1 LGGGERA
8 AARVRQKEV
17 AMHSALR
24 VLHLEDNAADTELV
38 QARLEAEGIPSLLTR
53 VENAQDF
60 LAALRKGDVDLV
72 LADYTLPAFDGISA
86 LMLAQRHAADVP
98 FIFVSGTLGEEVAV
112 EALKL
117 GATDYILK
125 TRLVRLAPSIKR
137 ALRNTE
143 EKKERERAEEAALRS
158 ERDLRNLIE
167 TMPTMAFATRPDGSS
182 EFITPGWLE
191 YSGLSLE
198 ASQGSG
204 WEVTIHPDDLP
215 IHRDKWLNSISSGE
229 PFENEAR
236 HRSAQGEYRWFLVR
250 AVPLRDE
257 RGKILK
263 WYGAMTDVE
272 NQKRAEALLAGEN
285 RILEMVAKGDSLSSI
300 LDSLCRLVE
309 EQADDVLASILLL
322 DGVRLR
328 HGGGP
333 SLPQAYSDAIDGAV
347 IGPAAGSC
355 GTAAFTGKQVIVED
369 IATDPLWKDYR
380 QLALSHSLRACW
392 STPVFSSQRKVIA
405 TFAMYYHHPRRPSA
419 RDQEIIQQITHLA
432 GIAIERKVTQDK
444 LSLSERSL
452 TEAQQ
457 LTQTGSFV
465 WDIKANKALYLSDEW
480 YRIYEFP
487 IGYEDAW
494 EDRLKRLHPAD
505 RQKWKAAIERAI
517 KEKSDYELEKLLL
530 VGNGTKKYLHA
541 VGHPIL
547 DKSGEVGQFIGT
559 VTDITERKTAEE
571 AVRVSEARYRILVEH
586 APEAIVVLDFEQK
599 RFVDVNENAVR
610 LFGHSKE
617 ALLQMGPVSLSPA
630 VQPDGRASSELA
642 REKLSEAAEGGTPVF
657 EWMHLNAAG
666 QEIPCEIRLVRVPA
680 ADRVLIRGSV
690 TDITDRK
697 RTEALLAGEKR
708 LLEMIATGVSLK
720 EIAYTLCEVIEEQ
733 RPNTLASVLL
743 SNPDGV
749 HLDLIAGP
757 KLPKE
762 WIEQMQ
768 KLPIGP
774 CAGSCGTAAYRGSP
788 VIVSD
793 IANDP
798 LWDVPDHRASAL
810 HHGLHASWSNPVL
823 SSSGKVLG
831 TFCMYYREPR
841 SPTLP
846 DLELIELA
854 THLVRIAIERDHAQ
868 EALRKSEQLARSHVD
883 VMMRSLDVLATE
895 AAPEKFIGEMLRTIG
910 QNLGAVRVLL
920 WLRDQNDDSLR
931 LDLAMEKDRQVP
943 TDPKHPLIRDPRAW
957 RKMAFL
963 QEMLFTK
970 SPMVCDDIQNEARI
984 SPEFR
989 DYLVSWGAK
998 RFMTVPMFVTG
1009 ELRGFIGIQ
1018 HAEAGAYR
1026 ADQIELAQALAHH
1039 VMLAVRSQELVD
1051 QQREAAI
1058 LKERTRMARDIHDTL
1073 AQGFTGVV
1081 VQMEAAE
1088 EALIEEDPENV
1099 ARHVC
1104 RARKLARESLA
1115 EARRSVHALRPQA
1128 LEKAGFTDALKAI
1141 IENTAAGTPL
1151 STEFQLD
1158 GKPRELTP
1166 DVEENLLHIG
1176 QEALTNAL
1184 KHARATKFQTRL
1196 CFDSDA
1202 IRLELSDNGDGFVA
1216 DRVNGDGFGLIG
1228 MKERADQI
1236 GATIR
1241 ISSKPGE
1248 GTKIVAVS
1256 PYQNSTA

>member
-1 LGGGERA
+1 MHTAAKSVAHLTSDGPPTWLKSRVMTKATSYAVALLFVAGAVLISYPFRAHIYTTPLFFVAVVISAWYGGLGPGALAMFASAALIHFFFEIPRLGMPGITDFARLAEFIFVGAVVTVAIAAHRRSERSLRRAHDGLEVKVQERTA
-8 AARVRQKEV
+8 AARR
-17 AMHSALR
+17 S
-24 VLHLEDNAADTELV
+24 
-38 QARLEAEGIPSLLTR
+38 EG
-53 VENAQDF
+53 E
-60 LAALRKGDVDLV
+60 
-72 LADYTLPAFDGISA
+72 
-86 LMLAQRHAADVP
+86 
-98 FIFVSGTLGEEVAV
+98 
-112 EALKL
+112 
-117 GATDYILK
+117 
-125 TRLVRLAPSIKR
+125 
-137 ALRNTE
+137 
-143 EKKERERAEEAALRS
+143 LRS
-158 ERDLRNLIE
+158 LIA

-182 EFITPGWLE
+182 EFVTPGWLA
-191 YSGLSLE
+191 YSGLSGE
-198 ASQGSG
+198 TSQGSG
-204 WEVTIHPDDLP
+204 WETTIHPDDLE
-215 IHRDKWLNSISSGE
+215 IHRDKWLNSISTGE

-257 RGKILK
+257 QGEILK
-263 WYGAMTDVE
+263 WYGTLTDIE
-272 NQKRAEALLAGEN
+272 DQKRAEALLAGEN
-285 RILEMVAKGDSLSSI
+285 RILEMVAKGDSLGAI
-300 LDSLCRLVE
+300 LDDLCWLVE
-309 EQADDVLASILLL
+309 QQADDVLASILLL
-322 DGVRLR
+322 TGDRLR

-333 SLPQAYSDAIDGAV
+333 SLPKAYTAAIDGFT
-347 IGPAAGSC
+347 IGPTRGSC

-369 IATDPLWKDYR
+369 IATDPLWKDFR
-380 QLALSHSLRACW
+380 DVALPHGLRACW
-392 STPVFSSQRKVIA
+392 STPVFSSQGKVIA
-405 TFAMYYHHPRRPSA
+405 TFAMYYRQSRKPSA
-419 RDQEIIQQITHLA
+419 RDQEIIGQITHLA

-480 YRIYEFP
+480 YRLYEFP

-494 EDRLKRLHPAD
+494 EERLQRLVPEDRK
-505 RQKWKAAIERAI
+505 KWKEAVDRAI
-517 KEKSDYELEKLLL
+517 QEKSDYELEKML
-530 VGNGTKKYLHA
+530 VVSNGTRKYLHA

-547 DKSGEVGQFIGT
+547 DKSGEVVQFIGT
-559 VTDITERKTAEE
+559 VTDITERKAAEE
-571 AVRVSEARYRILVEH
+571 AVRVSEARYRLLVEH

-599 RFVDVNENAVR
+599 HFVDVNENAVR
-610 LFGHSKE
+610 LFGHPKG
-617 ALLQMGPVSLSPA
+617 ALLKMGPVALGPE
-630 VQPDGRASSELA
+630 VQPDGRTSSELA
-642 REKLSEAAEGGTPVF
+642 LEKLTEAAKGGTPVF
-657 EWMHLNAAG
+657 EWMHVNAAG
-666 QEIPCEIRLVRVPA
+666 EEIPCEIRLVRVPA
-680 ADRVLIRGSV
+680 ADRVLIRGSI

-708 LLEMIATGVSLK
+708 LLEMIATGVPLK
-720 EIAYTLCEVIEEQ
+720 EIARTLCEVIEEQ
-733 RPNTLASVLL
+733 RPNTLASVLFM
-743 SNPDGV
+743 NPDGV

-757 KLPKE
+757 KLPNE

-774 CAGSCGTAAYRGSP
+774 GAGSCGTAAYRGSQ

-793 IANDP
+793 IAKDP

-810 HHGLHASWSNPVL
+810 HHGLHASWSTPVL

-841 SPTLP
+841 SPTP
-846 DLELIELA
+846 QDLALIELA
-854 THLVRIAIERDHAQ
+854 THLVRVAIERDHAQ
-868 EALRKSEQLARSHVD
+868 EAIRKSEQLARSHVD

-895 AAPEKFIGEMLRTIG
+895 AAPEKYVGEMLRTIG

-931 LDLAMEKDRQVP
+931 LHLAMEKDRQIP
-943 TDPKHPLIRDPRAW
+943 PDPKHPLISDPCAW
-957 RKMAFL
+957 RRMAFL

-970 SPMVCDDIQNEARI
+970 SPMVCDDIEHESRI
-984 SPEFR
+984 SAEFR
-989 DYLVSWGAK
+989 DYLVSWEAK

-1039 VMLAVRSQELVD
+1039 VMLAVRGQELVD

-1088 EALIEEDPENV
+1088 EALLEEDPENV
-1099 ARHVC
+1099 VLHVR
-1104 RARKLARESLA
+1104 RARELARESLA

-1151 STEFQLD
+1151 RTEFQLD

-1196 CFDSDA
+1196 HFDSDA
-1202 IRLELSDNGDGFVA
+1202 IRLELSDNGDGFA
-1216 DRVNGDGFGLIG
+1216 AERVNGDGFGLIG

-1236 GATIR
+1236 GATIE
-1241 ISSKPGE
+1241 ILSKPGE

-1256 PYQNSTA
+1256 PYQNALA

>member
-8 AARVRQKEV
+8 AARVYQKEV
-17 AMHSALR
+17 AMDSALR

-38 QARLEAEGIPSLLTR
+38 QAKLEAEGIPSRLTR

-117 GATDYILK
+117 GATDYVLK
-125 TRLVRLAPSIKR
+125 TRLGRLAPSIKR
-137 ALRNTE
+137 AFRETE
-143 EKKERERAEEAALRS
+143 EKRERERAEETALRS
-158 ERDLRNLIE
+158 EKDLRNLIE

-182 EFITPGWLE
+182 EFVTPGWLE
-191 YSGLSLE
+191 YSGLSRE
-198 ASQGSG
+198 ASQGGG
-204 WEVTIHPDDLP
+204 WEVTIHPEDLP
-215 IHRDKWLNSISSGE
+215 THRDKWLHSIARGE

-250 AVPLRDE
+250 ALPLRDE
-257 RGKILK
+257 HRKILK
-263 WYGAMTDVE
+263 WYGTLTDVE
-272 NQKRAEALLAGEN
+272 NQKRAEALLSGEN
-285 RILEMVAKGDSLSSI
+285 RILEMVAKGDSLSQI
-300 LDSLCRLVE
+300 LDTLCRLVE
-309 EQADDVLASILLL
+309 EQAEDVLASILLL
-322 DGVRLR
+322 DGNRLR

-333 SLPQAYSDAIDGAV
+333 SLPKVYTDAIDGAV
-347 IGPAAGSC
+347 IGPKAGSC
-355 GTAAFTGKQVIVED
+355 GTAAYTGKQIIVED
-369 IATDPLWKDYR
+369 IATDRLWKDYR
-380 QLALSHSLRACW
+380 GLALPHSLRACW
-392 STPVFSSQRKVIA
+392 STPVFSSKGKVIA
-405 TFAMYYHHPRRPSA
+405 TFAMYYRQPRRPSP

-457 LTQTGSFV
+457 LTHTGSFV
-465 WDIKANKALYLSDEW
+465 WDIKANKAIYLSDEW

-494 EDRLKRLHPAD
+494 EERFKRLVPED
-505 RQKWKAAIERAI
+505 RQKWRAAVDQAI
-517 KEKSDYELEKLLL
+517 KEKSDYELEKLLV
-530 VGNGTKKYLHA
+530 VGNGTRKHLHA

-547 DKSGEVGQFIGT
+547 DESGDVVQFIGT
-559 VTDITERKTAEE
+559 VTDITERKVAEE
-571 AVRVSEARYRILVEH
+571 AVRLSEARYRILVEH
-586 APEAIVVLDFEQK
+586 APEAIVVLDLEQK

-617 ALLQMGPVSLSPA
+617 ALLQMGPVTLSPA
-630 VQPDGRASSELA
+630 VQPDGRASSRLA
-642 REKLSEAAEGGTPVF
+642 REKLSEAADGGTPVF
-657 EWMHLNAAG
+657 EWTHLNAAG
-666 QEIPCEIRLVRVPA
+666 QEIPCEIRLVRIPA
-680 ADRVLIRGSV
+680 TKRILIRGSV

-708 LLEMIATGVSLK
+708 LLEMMATGVSLK
-720 EIAYTLCEVIEEQ
+720 EIANTLCEVIEEQ
-733 RPNTLASVLL
+733 RPDTLASVLFL
-743 SNPDGV
+743 NPDGV

-757 KLPKE
+757 KLPGD
-762 WIEQMQ
+762 WIDQMQ

-774 CAGSCGTAAYRGSP
+774 CAGSCGTAAYRGSR

-793 IANDP
+793 IAKDP

-810 HHGLHASWSNPVL
+810 NHGLRASWSNPVL
-823 SSSGKVLG
+823 SSSRKVLG

-841 SPTLP
+841 APTVQ
-846 DLELIELA
+846 DLEMIELA
-854 THLVRIAIERDHAQ
+854 THLVRLAIERHHAQ
-868 EALRKSEQLARSHVD
+868 EAIRKSEQLARSHVD

-920 WLRDQNDDSLR
+920 WLRDQKDDALR
-931 LDLAMEKDRQVP
+931 LHLAMENDRRVP
-943 TDPKHPLIRDPRAW
+943 LDPKHPLIRDPYGW

-970 SPMVCDDIQNEARI
+970 SPMVCDDIQHESRI

-989 DYLVSWGAK
+989 DYLVNWGAR

-1018 HAEAGAYR
+1018 HAEPGTYR

-1039 VMLAVRSQELVD
+1039 VMLAVHGQELVD

-1081 VQMEAAE
+1081 LQMEAAE
-1088 EALIEEDPENV
+1088 DALLEKDQEH
-1099 ARHVC
+1099 ALRHVC
-1104 RARKLARESLA
+1104 RARELARDSLA

-1128 LEKAGFTDALKAI
+1128 LETAAFADALKATI
-1141 IENTAAGTPL
+1141 KNAAAGTSL
-1151 STEFQLD
+1151 RTQFRLK
-1158 GKPRELTP
+1158 GTPRNLAP
-1166 DVEENLLHIG
+1166 AVEENLLHIG
-1176 QEALTNAL
+1176 QEALTNVL
-1184 KHARATKFQTRL
+1184 KHAHATNFQAHL
-1196 CFDSDA
+1196 FFDSDA
-1202 IRLELSDNGDGFVA
+1202 VRLELSDNGDGFVVDGA
-1216 DRVNGDGFGLIG
+1216 NGGGIGLIG
-1228 MKERADQI
+1228 MKERANQI
-1236 GATIR
+1236 GATLTV
-1241 ISSKPGE
+1241 SSKPGA

-1256 PYQNSTA
+1256 PYQQR